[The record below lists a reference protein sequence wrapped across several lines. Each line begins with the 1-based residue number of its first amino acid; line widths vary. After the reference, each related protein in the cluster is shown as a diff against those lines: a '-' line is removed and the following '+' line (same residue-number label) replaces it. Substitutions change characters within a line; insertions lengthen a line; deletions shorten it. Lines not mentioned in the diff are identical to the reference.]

1 MADRS
6 EIMVDCLFVGFGGFL
21 GSVCRYLVGLIPIK
35 SESGFPIKTLIINVA
50 GAFIIGMIATIAS
63 KNKSLNPHLVLMIK
77 VGVCGGF
84 TTFST
89 FAYETT
95 DLMKSGSMVVA
106 IGYVCA
112 SVILSVLSVFVA
124 QMVFD

>member
-1 MADRS
+1 
-6 EIMVDCLFVGFGGFL
+6 MVDCLFVGFGGFL
-21 GSVCRYLVGLIPIK
+21 GSVCRYLVGLLPIK
-35 SESGFPIKTLIINVA
+35 SENGFPIKTLIINVV
-50 GAFIIGMIATIAS
+50 GAFVIGVIATIAS